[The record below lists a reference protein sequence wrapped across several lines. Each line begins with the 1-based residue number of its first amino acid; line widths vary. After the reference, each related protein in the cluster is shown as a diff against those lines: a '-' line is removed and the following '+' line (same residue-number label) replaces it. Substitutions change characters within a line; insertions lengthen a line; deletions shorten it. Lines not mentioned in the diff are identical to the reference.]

1 MILKKTVRVLW
12 ATGTALA
19 LLTVATG
26 AQGGRQL
33 QKSSCDAIWRALFT
47 PAHPVLG
54 RYEACVDT
62 RPLSDL
68 AGTGWT
74 VETANPL
81 DVFGRAGLY
90 DRSALARLYGGL
102 GPTVARRWNRTP
114 DRFESLTLIF
124 PSPDATLTRLVPA
137 TLVIRW
143 ICDIGETACQPSSSR

>member
-12 ATGTALA
+12 ATGAALA
-19 LLTVATG
+19 VLSAAAGT
-26 AQGGRQL
+26 QGGRQL
-33 QKSSCDAIWRALFT
+33 QSSCDAVWRALFT
-47 PAHPVLG
+47 PPHPVLG
-54 RYEACVDT
+54 RYEACVDA
-62 RPLSDL
+62 RPLADL

-81 DVFGRAGLY
+81 DAFGRAGLY

-102 GPTVARRWNRTP
+102 HPAVARRWNWTP

-143 ICDIGETACQPSSSR
+143 ICDIRETACQPSSAR

>member
-12 ATGTALA
+12 ATGAALA
-19 LLTVATG
+19 VLSAAAGT
-26 AQGGRQL
+26 QDGRQL
-33 QKSSCDAIWRALFT
+33 QSSCDAVWRALFT
-47 PAHPVLG
+47 PPHPVLG
-54 RYEACVDT
+54 RYEACVDA

-68 AGTGWT
+68 AGTGWI

-81 DVFGRAGLY
+81 DAFGRAGLY

-102 GPTVARRWNRTP
+102 HPTVARRWNWTP

-143 ICDIGETACQPSSSR
+143 ICDIRETACQPSGAR

>member
-12 ATGTALA
+12 ATGAALA
-19 LLTVATG
+19 VLSAAAGTPS
-26 AQGGRQL
+26 GRQL
-33 QKSSCDAIWRALFT
+33 QSSCDAVWRALFT
-47 PAHPVLG
+47 PPHPVLG
-54 RYEACVDT
+54 RYEACVDA
-62 RPLSDL
+62 RPLADL

-81 DVFGRAGLY
+81 DAFGRAGLY

-102 GPTVARRWNRTP
+102 HPTVARRWNWTP

-143 ICDIGETACQPSSSR
+143 ICDIRETACQPSSAR